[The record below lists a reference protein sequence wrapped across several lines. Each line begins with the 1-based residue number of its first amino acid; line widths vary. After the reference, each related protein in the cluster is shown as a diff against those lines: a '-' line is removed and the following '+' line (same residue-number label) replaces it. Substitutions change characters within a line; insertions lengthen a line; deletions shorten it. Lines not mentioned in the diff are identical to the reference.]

1 MKDIFIGIDGGAS
14 SCRARVEDADGNL
27 LGLGTSGPAN
37 IQLSVEK
44 SWRSILEAINIALN
58 AANLSLE
65 NKNLKFHLGLGLAGC
80 EVVDACN
87 EFMATAPKYFSE
99 VCLRPDSYAA
109 CIGAHAGKDG
119 AIIII
124 GTGSVGLQIQNGE
137 SIQVG
142 GWGLPHSDEGSGAWL
157 GIEGV
162 RLTFQWLDCRL
173 QVPTADAKLLEL
185 IFQHFDNNLTKLVTW
200 ATAANSSEFAKLA
213 PLVIKQAEQADPIAI
228 DLMQRAAAE
237 IDKIDMA
244 LERQIKGKVHLPCA
258 LFGGIAPFIKPLL
271 GERLKT
277 KLVPVRY
284 DAAIGAILMINKNR
298 KI

>member
-14 SCRARVEDADGNL
+14 SCRARVEDASGNL
-27 LGLGTSGPAN
+27 LGQGTSGPAN

-44 SWRSILEAINIALN
+44 SWRSILEAINIALK

-87 EFMATAPKYFSE
+87 EFIATTPKYFSE
-99 VCLRPDSYAA
+99 VYLRPDSYAA

-119 AIIII
+119 AIIVI

-137 SIQVG
+137 SVQVG

-157 GIEGV
+157 GIEAV
-162 RLTFQWLDCRL
+162 RLTLQWLDSRL
-173 QVPTADAKLLEL
+173 QLSMANAKLLEL
-185 IFQHFDNNLTKLVTW
+185 IFQRFDNNLTKLVTW
-200 ATAANSSEFAKLA
+200 ATSANSSEFAKLA
-213 PLVIKQAEQADPIAI
+213 PLVIQQVEQGDSIAT
-228 DLMQRAAAE
+228 DLMRRAAAE
-237 IDKIDMA
+237 IDKINLA
-244 LERQIKGKVHLPCA
+244 LERQIKGEIRLPCA

-271 GERLKT
+271 SDKLKA